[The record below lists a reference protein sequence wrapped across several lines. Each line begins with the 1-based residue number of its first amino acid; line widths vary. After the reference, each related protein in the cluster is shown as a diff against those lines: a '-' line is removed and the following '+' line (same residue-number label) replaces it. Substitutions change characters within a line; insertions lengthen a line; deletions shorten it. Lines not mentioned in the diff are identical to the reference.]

1 LPEQRCAE
9 TLKLASGRTNVQYP
23 FEHLSVFFDAHSV
36 RALLSLFL
44 VIHMRTPS
52 VSLSVNALR
61 LGLLCLVLTGAT
73 AVGAQA
79 TSTVPDAVSPVPVLL
94 VPDRVFDGS
103 VMRQGVVV
111 LVDSGRVR
119 AIGQRTSLRI
129 PGSARVIEL
138 PGTTL
143 MPGLID
149 LHSHVLLHP
158 YNEVPWDDQVLREAW
173 GERVARATVHLSR
186 TLDAGFTTLRD
197 LGTEGAGSSDVGLR
211 SALEKGVIRG
221 PRLIVAEQAIVMRG
235 SYAPRGFAPEVRVPV
250 AAEEAGNTSEL
261 VAAVRGQIAR
271 GADVIKVYADY
282 RWGPNGSAAP
292 AFTIEELQAAV
303 AIANSSGRPVI
314 AHASTAEGMRRATL
328 AGVQTIEHGDGGTA
342 EVFALM
348 KERGV
353 VLVPTVAAGHAIAQY
368 GGWRQGVTAEP
379 ARVRAKRA
387 SVRAALDAGVTIAN
401 GSDVGVF
408 AHGDNARELEILVEY
423 GMTPV
428 QALTAATSTAARVL
442 GLERTIGTVAPGAM
456 ADLVI
461 VQGDPSAQISA
472 VRKLRMVLQRGA
484 VVYLAPR

>member
-1 LPEQRCAE
+1 M
-9 TLKLASGRTNVQYP
+9 S
-23 FEHLSVFFDAHSV
+23 
-36 RALLSLFL
+36 
-44 VIHMRTPS
+44 TPS
-52 VSLSVNALR
+52 VSLSVTALLVASVS
-61 LGLLCLVLTGAT
+61 LGLTSAK

-79 TSTVPDAVSPVPVLL
+79 TSSVPNAASPVPILL
-94 VPDRVFDGS
+94 VPDRVFDGTAQ
-103 VMRQGVVV
+103 REGVVV
-111 LVDSGRVR
+111 LVDSGRVT
-119 AIGQRTSLRI
+119 AIGPRASVTV
-129 PGSARVIEL
+129 PGNTRVVAL

-158 YNEVPWDDQVLREAW
+158 YNEVAWDDQVLREAW

-197 LGTEGAGSSDVGLR
+197 LGTEGAGSGDVGLR

-303 AIANSSGRPVI
+303 AITNSSGRPVI

-368 GGWRQGVTAEP
+368 GGWQPGVTAEP

-387 SVRAALDAGVTIAN
+387 SLRAALDAGVTIAN

-423 GMTPV
+423 GMTPL
-428 QALTAATSTAARVL
+428 QALTAATSIAARVL
-442 GLERTIGTVAPGAM
+442 GLERTIGTVTPGAA
-456 ADLVI
+456 ADLVL
-461 VQGDPSAQISA
+461 VQGNPSTDISA
-472 VRKLRMVLQRGA
+472 IRNVQLVLQRGA
-484 VVYLAPR
+484 VVYTAPR

>member
-1 LPEQRCAE
+1 LPEQRFAE
-9 TLKLASGRTNVQYP
+9 ILKLASGRMNVQY
-23 FEHLSVFFDAHSV
+23 LSERLPLFFGAQSV
-36 RALLSLFL
+36 RVLLSLFF
-44 VIHMRTPS
+44 VPHMSTPFASLSVTALLLASLS
-52 VSLSVNALR
+52 VSLTSAK
-61 LGLLCLVLTGAT
+61 
-73 AVGAQA
+73 AVGAQP
-79 TSTVPDAVSPVPVLL
+79 TSTVPNAVSPVPVLF
-94 VPDRVFDGS
+94 VPDRVFDG
-103 VMRQGVVV
+103 RTQREGVAV
-111 LVDSGRVR
+111 LVDSGRVVAMGPR
-119 AIGQRTSLRI
+119 ASITA
-129 PGSARVIEL
+129 PGNTRVVEL

-197 LGTEGAGSSDVGLR
+197 LGTEGAGSNDVGLR

-368 GGWRQGVTAEP
+368 GGWRPGMTAEP
-379 ARVRAKRA
+379 ARVAAKRA
-387 SVRAALDAGVTIAN
+387 SLRAALDAGVTIAN

-408 AHGDNARELEILVEY
+408 AHGDNAREVELLVEY

-442 GLERTIGTVAPGAM
+442 GLERTIGTVAPGAA

-461 VQGDPSAQISA
+461 VQGNPSAQISA
-472 VRKLRMVLQRGA
+472 IRNVRMVLQRGA
-484 VVYLAPR
+484 VVYSAPR